1 MEINRDHYLRQLT
14 DRLHNGMVKVIT
26 GLRRSGKSYLLNRIF
41 YRYLESEGVNDD
53 HIIMLQFDVEE
64 NEYLLDR
71 HVLANHIRSR
81 ISDDGWYYLLLDE
94 IQNVEGFE
102 KVLNSFL
109 RKDNIDIY
117 VTGSN
122 SRLLSSDIL
131 TEFRGRGDE
140 IHILPLSFSEFYSAR

>member
-1 MEINRDHYLRQLT
+1 
-14 DRLHNGMVKVIT
+14 
-26 GLRRSGKSYLLNRIF
+26 
-41 YRYLESEGVNDD
+41 
-53 HIIMLQFDVEE
+53 MLQLDVEE